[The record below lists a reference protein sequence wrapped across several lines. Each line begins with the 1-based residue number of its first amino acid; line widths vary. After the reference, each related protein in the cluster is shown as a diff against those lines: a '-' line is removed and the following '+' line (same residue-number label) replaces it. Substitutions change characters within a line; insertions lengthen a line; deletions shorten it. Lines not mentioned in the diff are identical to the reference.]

1 MAQATGRVPMT
12 PGEDH
17 HAGFNKALA
26 QALKNMDGKFEPGT
40 HTVDVRQQLEVD
52 VHSPGSIG
60 FIRVT
65 LTTS

>member
-26 QALKNMDGKFEPGT
+26 QALQNMDGEFEPGT
-40 HTVDVRQQLEVD
+40 HTVEVRQQLEID
-52 VHSPGSIG
+52 VHSPGSVG
-60 FIRVT
+60 FYKVT
-65 LTTS
+65 ITTS